1 MGGRGGKSMQEIDLI
16 QAVTSWIGLSYTAA
30 QWWLTATTALVV
42 ATYLAAKH
50 IKPWFF
56 SIVILLYVTTSV
68 SAIFE
73 VTVYADMAEAYG
85 RRLTE
90 VRALG
95 HTPRVEVEP
104 GSFPTNINSILNYVV
119 FVLGTFSAATYS
131 FIHWRSVR
139 KSLPQPSAS

>member
-1 MGGRGGKSMQEIDLI
+1 MKEIDLI
-16 QAVTSWIGLSYTAA
+16 QAVIGWVGLSYTAA

-56 SIVILLYVTTSV
+56 SIVILLYVTTSA

-73 VTVYADMAEAYG
+73 VTIYADLAESYG

-90 VRALG
+90 LRAQSPAPG
-95 HTPRVEVEP
+95 VGVEP
-104 GSFPTNINSILNYVV
+104 GSFPTNINSLLNYVV

-131 FIHWRSVR
+131 FIHWQSVR
-139 KSLPQPSAS
+139 KALLEPSAP

>member
-1 MGGRGGKSMQEIDLI
+1 MKEIDLI
-16 QAVTSWIGLSYTAA
+16 QAVIGWVGLSYTAA

-56 SIVILLYVTTSV
+56 SIVIVLYVTTSA

-73 VTVYADMAEAYG
+73 VTVYADLAQAYG

-90 VRALG
+90 LRALSPA
-95 HTPRVEVEP
+95 PRVEVEP
-104 GSFPTNINSILNYVV
+104 GSFPTLSLIHISEPTRLLSI
-119 FVLGTFSAATYS
+119 S
-131 FIHWRSVR
+131 
-139 KSLPQPSAS
+139 